1 MLDQLTKEQFTPHV
15 GSTFQVRLNPQ
26 ETVPLTLAEVSVYPD
41 HEEGPRRQPF
51 SLIFHG
57 AHRFVLPQRVYPIE
71 HQNLAAMEI
80 FLVPLGP
87 DGQGMRYEAVFN

>member
-1 MLDQLTKEQFTPHV
+1 MLDQLTKEQFAPHV

-41 HEEGPRRQPF
+41 HEEGLRRQPF
-51 SLIFHG
+51 SLIFRG
-57 AHRFVLPQRVYPIE
+57 AHRFVLPQRIYPVE
-71 HQNLAAMEI
+71 HEGFEPMEL